1 MVVRK
6 FARQKDKT
14 ADAPDPLPG
23 PGSKLGKM
31 DPYEEGTL
39 PILNG

>member
-1 MVVRK
+1 MVRK
-6 FARQKDKT
+6 FARQEDKT
-14 ADAPDPLPG
+14 APG

-39 PILNG
+39 PVLNG

>member
-1 MVVRK
+1 MVRK

-14 ADAPDPLPG
+14 ADAPLPG

-31 DPYEEGTL
+31 DPYEEGTML
-39 PILNG
+39 VLNG